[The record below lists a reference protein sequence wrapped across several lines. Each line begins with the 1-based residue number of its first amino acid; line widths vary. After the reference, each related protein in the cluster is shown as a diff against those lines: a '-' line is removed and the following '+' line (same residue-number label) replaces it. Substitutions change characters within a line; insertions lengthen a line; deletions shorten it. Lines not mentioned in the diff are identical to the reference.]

1 MRQGA
6 LARRVAGLRRAH
18 LAPTPTSRR
27 RLDVSG
33 WGRPWRQMRSLVVAG
48 VCIWALIVSRPGAGL
63 HGRGLLLTALLVV
76 ATLGWL
82 TCIFLDRD
90 GRLVAVGAAVAIAA
104 GVIMFGVG
112 PNPIGL
118 VYVGSALVTVAVRLP
133 TRWAVTY
140 AVVTAIGYTT
150 AEMLGRA
157 NLYWIGG
164 GLGGI
169 ALSYLSGAIRR
180 QGEERTKERELLLA
194 EQAHSAA
201 LAERARIAREIH
213 DVLAHTLTAL
223 SVQLETVDAL
233 LDRNR
238 PEQAQQTVHR
248 AQTLMREGLAEARR
262 AISALRTDAPPL
274 PELLRM
280 LADAYSADTGAP
292 STVEVS
298 GTERKLAAEAGL
310 TFFRAAQE
318 AVTNV
323 RKHAPGAAL
332 AMCLRFD
339 PDDVRLTVTNT
350 GGGPPEPSAFD
361 RVGGYGLT
369 GLRERAE
376 LAGGRFT
383 ADPIDDG
390 WRVDVMIP
398 T

>member
-1 MRQGA
+1 MN
-6 LARRVAGLRRAH
+6 
-18 LAPTPTSRR
+18 
-27 RLDVSG
+27 LDLSG
-33 WGRPWRQMRSLVVAG
+33 WGRPWRQVRTLVIAG
-48 VCIWALIVSRPGAGL
+48 ACVWALVDSKPGAGL
-63 HGRGLLLTALLVV
+63 HGRGLVLSALLIV
-76 ATLGWL
+76 ATLGWF
-82 TCIFLDRD
+82 TCVFLDRD
-90 GRLVAVGAAVAIAA
+90 SRLVAAGAAVAIVA
-104 GVIMFGVG
+104 GVVIFGVG

-118 VYVGSALVTVAVRLP
+118 VYVGAALVTVAVRLP

-140 AVVTAIGYTT
+140 AVLTAIGYTT

-157 NLYWIGG
+157 NVYWVGG

-169 ALSYLSGAIRR
+169 ALSILSGAIRR
-180 QGEERTKERELLLA
+180 QAEERARERELLLA
-194 EQAHSAA
+194 ERANSAA

-233 LDRNR
+233 LDRDR
-238 PEQAQQTVHR
+238 PQQAQETVHR
-248 AQTLMREGLAEARR
+248 AQTLMREGLAETRR
-262 AISALRTDAPPL
+262 AISALRSDAPPL

-280 LADAYSADTGAP
+280 LADAYSADTGQP

-298 GTERKLAAEAGL
+298 GTERKIAAEAGL

-323 RKHAPGAAL
+323 RKHAPGASI

-339 PDDVRLTVTNT
+339 PGDVRLTVTNT
-350 GGGPPEPSAFD
+350 GGGSPEPSAYD

-383 ADPIDDG
+383 ADPIDHG
-390 WRVDVMIP
+390 WRVDVMLP

>member
-1 MRQGA
+1 MSVD
-6 LARRVAGLRRAH
+6 L
-18 LAPTPTSRR
+18 S
-27 RLDVSG
+27 S
-33 WGRPWRQMRSLVVAG
+33 WGRPWRQTRSLVVAG
-48 VCIWALIVSRPGAGL
+48 VCAWGLIVSQPGAGL
-63 HGRGLLLTALLVV
+63 HGRGLLLSVLLAV
-76 ATLGWL
+76 ATVGWL
-82 TCIFLDRD
+82 SCIFVDRN
-90 GRLVAVGAAVAIAA
+90 RRVVAVGAAVAIAA
-104 GVIMFGVG
+104 GVTMFGVG

-118 VYVGSALVTVAVRLP
+118 VYVGSALVTVAARLP
-133 TRWAVTY
+133 SRFAVGYAAVT
-140 AVVTAIGYTT
+140 AVGYTT

-157 NLYWIGG
+157 NLYWVGG

-169 ALSYLSGAIRR
+169 ALSTLTGTIRR
-180 QGEERTKERELLLA
+180 QAEERTKERELLLA
-194 EQAHSAA
+194 SQAQSAA

-298 GTERKLAAEAGL
+298 GTERKIAAEAGL

-323 RKHAPGAAL
+323 RKHAPGAAI

-350 GGGPPEPSAFD
+350 GGGPPEPSAYD

-383 ADPIDDG
+383 ADPIDHG

-398 T
+398 A

>member
-1 MRQGA
+1 MKVD
-6 LARRVAGLRRAH
+6 L
-18 LAPTPTSRR
+18 S
-27 RLDVSG
+27 S
-33 WGRPWRQMRSLVVAG
+33 WGRPWRQTRSLVVAG
-48 VCIWALIVSRPGAGL
+48 GCIWALIVSKPGAGL
-63 HGRGLLLTALLVV
+63 HGRGLLVTALLAV
-76 ATLGWL
+76 ATLAWL
-82 TCIFLDRD
+82 TCIFFDRD
-90 GRLVAVGAAVAIAA
+90 VRLVAVGAAVAIGA
-104 GVIMFGVG
+104 GVAMFGIG
-112 PNPIGL
+112 PNPTGL
-118 VYVGSALVTVAVRLP
+118 VYVGSALVTAAVRLP
-133 TRWAVTY
+133 SRWAVGY
-140 AVVTAIGYTT
+140 AVATAIAYTA

-157 NLYWIGG
+157 NLYWVGG

-169 ALSYLSGAIRR
+169 ALSTLTGAIRR
-180 QGEERTKERELLLA
+180 QSEERTKERELLLA
-194 EQAHSAA
+194 SQAESAA

-233 LDRNR
+233 LDRDR
-238 PEQAQQTVHR
+238 PEQAQKIVHR
-248 AQTLMREGLAEARR
+248 AQTLMREGLAETRR

-280 LADAYSADTGAP
+280 LADAYSADTGAS

-298 GTERKLAAEAGL
+298 GAERKIAAEAGL

-332 AMCLRFD
+332 AMCLKFD

-350 GGGPPEPSAFD
+350 GGGPAEPSAYD

-383 ADPIDDG
+383 ADPIEHG

>member
-1 MRQGA
+1 M
-6 LARRVAGLRRAH
+6 
-18 LAPTPTSRR
+18 
-27 RLDVSG
+27 RLDVSS
-33 WGRPWRQMRSLVVAG
+33 WGRPWRQIRSLVVAG
-48 VCIWALIVSRPGAGL
+48 VCVWALIVSRPGAGL
-63 HGRGLLLTALLVV
+63 HGQGLLVSALLVV

-82 TCIFLDRD
+82 TCIFFDRSVW
-90 GRLVAVGAAVAIAA
+90 LAAVGAAVAIAA
-104 GVIMFGVG
+104 GVAIFGLG
-112 PNPIGL
+112 PNPTGL
-118 VYVGSALVTVAVRLP
+118 VYVGSALVTVAIRLP
-133 TRWAVTY
+133 TRWALTY
-140 AVVTAIGYTT
+140 AVLTAIGYTT

-157 NLYWIGG
+157 NLYWVGG

-180 QGEERTKERELLLA
+180 QAEERTKERELLLA
-194 EQAHSAA
+194 SQAQSAA

-233 LDRNR
+233 LDRDR
-238 PEQAQQTVHR
+238 PQQAQETVHR
-248 AQTLMREGLAEARR
+248 AQTLMREGLAETRR

-274 PELLRM
+274 PELLHM

-298 GTERKLAAEAGL
+298 GTERKVAAEAGL

-323 RKHAPGAAL
+323 RKHAPGAAI

-350 GGGPPEPSAFD
+350 GGGAPEPSAYD

-369 GLRERAE
+369 GLRVRAE

-383 ADPIDDG
+383 ADPIEHG

-398 T
+398 V

>member
-1 MRQGA
+1 MK
-6 LARRVAGLRRAH
+6 
-18 LAPTPTSRR
+18 
-27 RLDVSG
+27 LDVSS
-33 WGRPWRQMRSLVVAG
+33 WGRPWRQIRSLVVAG
-48 VCIWALIVSRPGAGL
+48 VCVWGLASSNPGTGL
-63 HGRGLLLTALLVV
+63 HGRGLLLSGLLIV
-76 ATLGWL
+76 ATVGWL
-82 TCIFLDRD
+82 TCIFFDRSI
-90 GRLVAVGAAVAIAA
+90 RVVAVGAAVAIVA
-104 GVIMFGVG
+104 GLAIFGIG

-133 TRWAVTY
+133 TRWALTY
-140 AVVTAIGYTT
+140 AVLTAIGYTT

-157 NLYWIGG
+157 NLYWVGG

-180 QGEERTKERELLLA
+180 QAEERTQERELLLA
-194 EQAHSAA
+194 SQAQSAA

-233 LDRNR
+233 LDRDR
-238 PEQAQQTVHR
+238 PEQARETVHR
-248 AQTLMREGLAEARR
+248 AQTLMREGLAETRR

-280 LADAYSADTGAP
+280 LADAYSADTGAT

-298 GTERKLAAEAGL
+298 GPERKIAAEAGL

-323 RKHAPGAAL
+323 RKHAPGAAI
-332 AMCLRFD
+332 AMCLKFD

-350 GGGPPEPSAFD
+350 GGGKPAPSAYD

-383 ADPIDDG
+383 ADPIEHG